1 MEVSLPLRSLEAL
14 TSDVGSEVSG
24 CWDPYLCGSLGLFL
38 LHLLMVTGW
47 LPQHQDQ
54 VTLKRVRG
62 VGTPADFYFSLIAGM
77 VPPGH
82 L

>member
-1 MEVSLPLRSLEAL
+1 MEVPLPLRSLEAL
-14 TSDVGSEVSG
+14 TSDVGSEFSG
-24 CWDPYLCGSLGLFL
+24 CWHPRLCGSLGLSL

-47 LPQHQDQ
+47 LPQRQGQ
-54 VTLKRVRG
+54 VTLKRGRG
-62 VGTPADFYFSLIAGM
+62 GGTPADFYFSLIAGM